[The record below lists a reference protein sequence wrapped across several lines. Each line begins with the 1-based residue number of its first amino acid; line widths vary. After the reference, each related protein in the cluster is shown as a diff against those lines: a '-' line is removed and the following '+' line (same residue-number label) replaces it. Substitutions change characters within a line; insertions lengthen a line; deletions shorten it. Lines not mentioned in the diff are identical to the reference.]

1 MSSMSDTSAVPTVDD
16 TTIGAAIAPGTGV
29 VAVEFNAAWCGPCR
43 MMAPVVEA
51 AARDYAGRLRIVQI
65 DADENPATQ
74 ARLGVRGLPTML
86 VFRDG
91 ALVERIVGAVG
102 AAALRSKLDR
112 VLAGA

>member
-1 MSSMSDTSAVPTVDD
+1 MSTTDTIPTVDD
-16 TTIGAAIAPGTGV
+16 TTINAAIAPGTGV

-43 MMAPVVEA
+43 VMAPVVEA
-51 AARDYAGRLRIVQI
+51 AARDYAGRIRIVQV
-65 DADENPATQ
+65 DADANPATQ

-91 ALVERIVGAVG
+91 ALVDRIVGAVG
-102 AAALRSKLDR
+102 ASALRARLDR